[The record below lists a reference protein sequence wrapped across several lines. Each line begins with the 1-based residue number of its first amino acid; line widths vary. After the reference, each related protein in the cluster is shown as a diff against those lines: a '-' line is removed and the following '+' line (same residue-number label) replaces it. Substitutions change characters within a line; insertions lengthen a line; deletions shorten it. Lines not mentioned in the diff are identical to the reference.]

1 MNVQTGQGGRLVQS
15 SAGPAGP
22 AWVGDFWGGLAAM
35 LVAMPSSIAFGV
47 LVFTALGPEMAGQ
60 GAMAGMFGAAAL
72 GLVASLVGRT
82 GGLIS
87 APCAPAAAVLAALVA
102 GVLSGTAG
110 RAVGPQSVPALLAL
124 TALLAAGLQILY
136 GAIGGGRL
144 IKFIPYPVVSGY
156 LSGVGVLIA
165 LGQLPKLLGLP
176 EGMSLGRGLFR
187 PSAWQWQGLA
197 VGLVTIVVVGV
208 APRFTRRV
216 PAVILG
222 LFGGLLAYFALAA
235 YWPAL
240 RELAGNA
247 LVIGPIPAPGP
258 FLESIAGQ
266 AGAARAMDPACLRA
280 IVVPAVTLSVLLSID
295 TLKTCVVL
303 DALTGTRHKSD
314 RELVGQGAGN
324 LLSALVGGMP
334 GSGTMGPTLVGLAG
348 GARTHRAGLIEG
360 TLVVL
365 AIVLLG
371 RLIAW
376 VPIAALAG
384 ILLVVAWRMFDRGM
398 FRLVLRP
405 AGRMDFAVILAV
417 VLVAVTVDL
426 IAASGVGVALAIL
439 LFLRDQVRGSVI
451 RRKSY
456 LTHVSSKT
464 RRLAAERAILDRYGE
479 QGVLCELQGNLFF
492 GTADQLYT
500 QLEADLKA
508 TRFILLDM
516 RRVQSIDYTAVH
528 LFEQMQGR
536 LAQRGGRLLFSGM
549 PSTIF
554 DRRGM
559 EHYLKELGVVRVGGD
574 FMICETLDA
583 ALEWMEERIL
593 EEQIEP
599 RQGEGPPREVKDID
613 LFRGLDERALAALA
627 RCMRELSVAAGQRI
641 ITHGDRGDDIFFVR
655 RGSVQVMLPLVGG
668 KRHHLATIGRG
679 DFFGEL
685 TFLDRGIRSTDVE
698 AKVPTDLY
706 VLSRADFTGQV
717 QSGATFGVEVLARLA
732 VAISDRL
739 RQANTELRMLD
750 ER

>member
-1 MNVQTGQGGRLVQS
+1 MNAQTGQGGRLVQS
-15 SAGPAGP
+15 SAGPA
-22 AWVGDFWGGLAAM
+22 WVGDFWGGLAGM
-35 LVAMPSSIAFGV
+35 LVAMPSSVAYGV

-72 GLVASLVGRT
+72 GLVAPLVGRT

-87 APCAPAAAVLAALVA
+87 APCAPGAAVLAALVA

-110 RAVGPQSVPALLAL
+110 RAVVGPQSVPALLAL

-176 EGMSLGRGLFR
+176 EGMSLGQGLFR

-216 PAVILG
+216 PAAILG

-235 YWPAL
+235 YWPAM

-258 FLESIAGQ
+258 FLKSIAGQ
-266 AGAARAMDPACLRA
+266 AGAAWAMDPACLRA

-334 GSGTMGPTLVGLAG
+334 GSGTMGPTLVGLAS

-365 AIVLLG
+365 AIVLMG

-500 QLEADLKA
+500 QLESDLKA

-549 PSTIF
+549 PSTAF

-559 EHYLKELGVVRVGGD
+559 EHYLKELGVVREGGD
-574 FMICETLDA
+574 FAIYETLDA
-583 ALEWMEERIL
+583 ALDWMEECIL

-599 RQGEGPPREVKDID
+599 RQSEGPPREVKDID
-613 LFRGLDERALAALA
+613 LFRGLDERALVALA
-627 RCMRELSVAAGQRI
+627 GCMREMSVAAGQRI
-641 ITHGDRGDDIFFVR
+641 ITHGDQGDDIFFVR
-655 RGSVQVMLPLVGG
+655 RGSVQIMLPLPGG

-706 VLSRADFTGQV
+706 VLSRADFSGLV

-739 RQANTELRMLD
+739 RQADAELRMFD